1 MDDHVRRVSFSL
13 LVSPLAEVKLTLVWT
28 DPPASVFSSSVMVND
43 IDLEVALGDTLFF
56 PNNLSE
62 PDRTNNVEMIRLSPT
77 VLQANG
83 TEMANI
89 TVSIRAHRLETQS
102 QTYSL
107 VVTGVFDTENQPIV
121 YRD

>member
-1 MDDHVRRVSFSL
+1 MN
-13 LVSPLAEVKLTLVWT
+13 A
-28 DPPASVFSSSVMVND
+28 
-43 IDLEVALGDTLFF
+43 
-56 PNNLSE
+56 
-62 PDRTNNVEMIRLSPT
+62 PDRTNNVEMIRLPPA

-83 TEMANI
+83 SQTANI

-121 YRD
+121 YRDGTIRARLSVVLLLFSFSCILFLFSPPCFRYSPSAV

>member
-1 MDDHVRRVSFSL
+1 M
-13 LVSPLAEVKLTLVWT
+13 
-28 DPPASVFSSSVMVND
+28 
-43 IDLEVALGDTLFF
+43 
-56 PNNLSE
+56 SE

-107 VVTGVFDTENQPIV
+107 VVTGVFDTEYQPIV
-121 YRD
+121 YRDGALRGRLSFALLLCSFSCLFFLLFPLCFRPSFNSSYSQR